1 MDRQMNRQRKIDD
14 ELNVGV
20 NRFCFN
26 SNPIISRL
34 ISRFNDFFGGGWYD
48 FIGISRHQVR
58 FLGKRNRDI
67 IKESIAGRKCE
78 SICGND
84 SPYLALV
91 TSIRFIFHIYFLP
104 LNFRI
109 SQRVPLLNHPVIPHP
124 GNVPFKNFIPP
135 PPSPLSLSFFR
146 KKKRRRK
153 AIDLKKRKKLFF
165 KKVCV
170 YRDIYENN
178 EKVGIISGGE
188 FHWKI

>member
-91 TSIRFIFHIYFLP
+91 TSIRFHPFIFHIYFLP

-124 GNVPFKNFIPP
+124 GNVPFKNFIPS
-135 PPSPLSLSFFR
+135 PSPLFH
-146 KKKRRRK
+146 KKK
-153 AIDLKKRKKLFF
+153 KKKSNRFEKK
-165 KKVCV
+165 K
-170 YRDIYENN
+170 E
-178 EKVGIISGGE
+178 II
-188 FHWKI
+188 F